1 MIFFVVFV
9 AIFGFIR
16 NVRTNA
22 SCSRCHVMHRAD
34 EMVEGILRIGT
45 KRSQKG
51 AGEVEELGLRLTG
64 WFVER

>member
-1 MIFFVVFV
+1 
-9 AIFGFIR
+9 
-16 NVRTNA
+16 
-22 SCSRCHVMHRAD
+22 MHRAD